1 MAVYTEVAFNEAAAL
16 LHTLNLGDLTELKG
30 IQGGIEN
37 TNYFVTSERDGATL
51 EHVLTV
57 FERLGF
63 EQLPFYLQL
72 MKFLA
77 EQGIPVPAPAAN
89 AQGEILLKVQGKPAA
104 VVDKLRGKSDLAP
117 GVAQCEAVG
126 AMLAR
131 MHLAG
136 RDFPMSQPNLR
147 GLPWWNDTVPVVLP
161 FLSPPQAELIRSEL
175 AYQNHVAQSPSY
187 AALPR
192 GPVHADL
199 FRDNAMFEDG
209 QLTGFFDFYFAGCD
223 TFLFDIAVCLND
235 WCVLHDT
242 DHDGSLD
249 TPRSL
254 AMLAAYQAVRPLT
267 AAERTL
273 LPALLRA
280 GALRFWISRLWDLH
294 LPREAALLQPHDP
307 GHFERVLRARV
318 RDTPALAALLRDD
331 ALQPA

>member
-1 MAVYTEVAFNEAAAL
+1 MAVYTEVAFDEAAAL
-16 LHTLNLGDLTELKG
+16 LHTLDLGDLTELKG

-37 TNYFVTSERDGATL
+37 TNYFVTSERDGATQ

-63 EQLPFYLQL
+63 DQLPFYLHL

-77 EQGIPVPAPAAN
+77 GRDIPVPAPAAN
-89 AQGEILLKVQGKPAA
+89 VQGEILLKVQGKPAA
-104 VVDKLRGKSDLAP
+104 VVKKLRGRSDLAP

-147 GLPWWNDTVPVVLP
+147 GLPWWNETVPVVLP
-161 FLSPPQAELIRSEL
+161 FLNAPQADLIRAEL
-175 AYQNHVAQSPSY
+175 AYQNHVAQSPAY

-209 QLTGFFDFYFAGCD
+209 ELTGFFDFYFAGND

-235 WCVLHDT
+235 WCVLHDE

-249 TPRSL
+249 TPRSRAL
-254 AMLAAYQAVRPLT
+254 LAAYQAVRPLT
-267 AAERTL
+267 AAERSL

-307 GHFERVLRARV
+307 THFERLLRARV
-318 RDTPALAALLRDD
+318 RDTLALSALLRED
-331 ALQPA
+331 ACQPA